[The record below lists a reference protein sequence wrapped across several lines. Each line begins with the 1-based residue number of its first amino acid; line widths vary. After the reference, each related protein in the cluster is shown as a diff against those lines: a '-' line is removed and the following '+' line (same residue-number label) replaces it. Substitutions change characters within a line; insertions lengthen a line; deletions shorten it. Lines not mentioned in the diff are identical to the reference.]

1 MKIFITGGSGFI
13 GKHLIPIL
21 GQHELLCLT
30 RSAKD
35 LKSGNNVQYVS
46 GDLFNPESYLS
57 ALEEFK
63 PDCCIHLAWYG
74 LPDYSLENNK
84 INLISGISLVESLKK
99 VGCKKI
105 FAVGSCWE
113 YGHAMNSLSES
124 DSPIAP
130 DVFATFKT
138 SLHMI
143 SHSICLE
150 SSINLTWGRVFF
162 VYGPGQ
168 RQNSLIPSCYNSLK
182 NGVEPKINNPLAV
195 NDFIYVSDVADAIRH
210 LIELDDISGVYNIG
224 SGQGKAVWEVVN
236 SVASA
241 LKLPPVYENMPESND
256 GNWANITS
264 ISKSGWEPKVSIE
277 RGILNT
283 VKAFGAIL

>member
-13 GKHLIPIL
+13 GKHLIPVL
-21 GQHELLCLT
+21 AQHELLCLT
-30 RSAKD
+30 HSTKN
-35 LKSGNNVQYVS
+35 LKSGNSVQHVS
-46 GDLFNPESYLS
+46 GDLFNPETYLP
-57 ALEEFK
+57 ALEMFK

-74 LPDYSLENNK
+74 LPDYSLENNR
-84 INLISGISLVESLKK
+84 INLISGISLIENLKK

-113 YGHAMNSLSES
+113 YGNAKNSLSES

-130 DVFATFKT
+130 GVFAAFKT

-143 SHSICLE
+143 SNSICHE
-150 SSINLTWGRVFF
+150 NSINLTWGRVFF

-168 RQNSLIPSCYNSLK
+168 RQHSLIPSCYNSLK

-195 NDFIYVSDVADAIRH
+195 NDFIYVSDVAGAIRH
-210 LIELDDISGVYNIG
+210 LIELDNISGVYNIG

-236 SVASA
+236 CVASA
-241 LKLPPVYENMPESND
+241 LKLPTIYENMPVSEN
-256 GNWANITS
+256 GNWADGNKMC
-264 ISKSGWEPKVSIE
+264 KSGWEPKVSLE
-277 RGILNT
+277 TGISNT
-283 VKAFGAIL
+283 VKAFESIG

>member
-13 GKHLIPIL
+13 GKHLIPVL
-21 GQHELLCLT
+21 AQHELLCLT

-35 LKSGNNVQYVS
+35 LKSGNSVQYVS
-46 GDLFNPESYLS
+46 GDLSNAESYLP
-57 ALEEFK
+57 ALEKFR

-113 YGHAMNSLSES
+113 YGDAENSLSES
-124 DSPIAP
+124 DTPIDP
-130 DVFATFKT
+130 GVFAAFKT
-138 SLHMI
+138 SLYRI
-143 SHSICLE
+143 SNSICHE

-182 NGVEPKINNPLAV
+182 NGAVPKINNPLAV

-210 LIELDDISGVYNIG
+210 LIELDNISGVYNIG

-236 SVASA
+236 CVASA
-241 LKLPPVYENMPESND
+241 LKLPPIYENMPESEN
-256 GNWANITS
+256 GNWANINK
-264 ISKSGWEPKVSIE
+264 ISESGWEPKVSLE
-277 RGILNT
+277 TGISNT
-283 VKAFGAIL
+283 VMAFESI

>member
-30 RSAKD
+30 RSSKY
-35 LKSGNNVQYVS
+35 LKSANKVQYVS
-46 GDLFNPESYLS
+46 GDLSNPESYFS

-84 INLISGISLVESLKK
+84 INLISGISLVESLEK

-113 YGHAMNSLSES
+113 YGNAKNSLSES
-124 DSPIAP
+124 DSPI
-130 DVFATFKT
+130 DSGVFAAFKT

-143 SHSICLE
+143 SNSICHE

-182 NGVEPKINNPLAV
+182 NGVELKINNPLAV

-210 LIELDDISGVYNIG
+210 LIELDNVSGVYNIG

-236 SVASA
+236 CVASA
-241 LKLPPVYENMPESND
+241 LKLPPIYENMTESNE
-256 GNWANITS
+256 GNWANINS
-264 ISKSGWEPKVSIE
+264 ISECGWEPKVSLE
-277 RGILNT
+277 AGISKI
-283 VKAFGAIL
+283 VKGFKEI

>member
-1 MKIFITGGSGFI
+1 
-13 GKHLIPIL
+13 
-21 GQHELLCLT
+21 LT
-30 RSAKD
+30 RSVKD
-35 LKSGNNVQYVS
+35 LKSGNKVQYVS
-46 GDLFNPESYLS
+46 GDLSNPKSYLP

-84 INLISGISLVESLKK
+84 INLISGINLVESLKK

-113 YGHAMNSLSES
+113 YGNAKNSLSES

-130 DVFATFKT
+130 GVFAAFKT

-143 SHSICLE
+143 SNSICHE
-150 SSINLTWGRVFF
+150 NSINLTWGRVFF

-182 NGVEPKINNPLAV
+182 NGVELKINNPLAV

-210 LIELDDISGVYNIG
+210 LIELDNISGAYNIG

-236 SVASA
+236 CVASA
-241 LKLPPVYENMPESND
+241 LNLPPIYENMPSSNE
-256 GNWANITS
+256 GNWANINS
-264 ISKSGWEPKVSIE
+264 ISECGWMPEVSLE
-277 RGILNT
+277 AGIFNT
-283 VKAFGAIL
+283 VKAFEAI